1 MTNLDQLNLI
11 TETINK
17 AREELSPTSINFIF
31 WGALI
36 AGMSLIHFLF
46 PDFIQSSKYSTLA
59 YWTIIPIFG
68 MIVTVIYNIKVRI
81 KKGYETHLSRALK
94 IIWGVFNIGWI
105 IIVVLSYFTR
115 EQSTGFILFLLS
127 IILII
132 SGLLIRFKPLTTG
145 GALVLI
151 CSILVILDLGIHP
164 LLLNSI
170 AALSGLFMPGLYLY
184 LNKTDA

>member
-17 AREELSPTSINFIF
+17 AREELRPTSINFIF

-81 KKGYETHLSRALK
+81 KKGYETHLGRA
-94 IIWGVFNIGWI
+94 
-105 IIVVLSYFTR
+105 
-115 EQSTGFILFLLS
+115 
-127 IILII
+127 
-132 SGLLIRFKPLTTG
+132 
-145 GALVLI
+145 
-151 CSILVILDLGIHP
+151 
-164 LLLNSI
+164 
-170 AALSGLFMPGLYLY
+170 
-184 LNKTDA
+184 